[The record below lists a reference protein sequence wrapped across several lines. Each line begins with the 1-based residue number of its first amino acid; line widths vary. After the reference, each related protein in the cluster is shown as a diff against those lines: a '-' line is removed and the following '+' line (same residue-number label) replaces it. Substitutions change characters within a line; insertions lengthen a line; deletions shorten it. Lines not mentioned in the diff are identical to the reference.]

1 MADTPMTTEQQ
12 GTFKIDAP
20 SLPKGGGAIQSI
32 GKGSSGTGPT
42 GAATLSLALPISK
55 APNRDMVP
63 ALGLGYSSDVGNSL
77 FGIGWR
83 MTTHAITLRTT
94 KGVPRYDGSDQVVG
108 PDGDVWM
115 PEKGDDGKIIFRL
128 VSEYNNAK
136 ELGEHRVVRYWP
148 RVEGAFD
155 LIEHWTKTA
164 DLEVP
169 QDPEEPVDPTK
180 NPAGF
185 WLIHGA
191 DGSLH
196 CYGKTD
202 ASRRADPNDKTR
214 THVGVWMIDES
225 LNLRGEHVVY
235 EYQAEAEE
243 PVEPQFRDYRAQRYL
258 RRVLYGNAVAS
269 IDLYSW
275 KVNGWKDVQWHFHL
289 LFDYGERSA
298 DLTQVPLYGPPY
310 NQIGDWQ
317 VRSDPFWNYAY
328 GFELGTRRLC
338 RQVLMFHQFVE
349 ELGAEPVL
357 VQRLL
362 LEYRQ
367 SPLGYNHLTAAH
379 IQAYDN
385 QGQMES
391 RPPMEFV
398 YNPFELDPAREG
410 YTEFP
415 DMPGLNDGQRYQLVD
430 LYGEGMPGVLFGSD
444 KAWYYREPLRA
455 DTGGDN
461 VRYGDWAQLPYI
473 PVADSSKPVRQSLSD
488 LNGDGKLDWVIAS
501 PGMSGFFT
509 LNPDRTWSNF
519 VAYDAFPTEFFHPM
533 AQLADLVGDGLSDLA
548 LIGPRSVR
556 LYANRREAGF
566 ATGTDVPHDADS
578 LPSLSHAQTELVAFS
593 DVLGSGQQHLIRIRH
608 NEVKCWPNLGH
619 GRFGKGFV
627 LCALPFDY
635 GQFDASR
642 VQLADLDGSGAVDL
656 IYLESDHFRVFMNNS
671 GNGFDLTSV
680 DIPWPAGVR
689 YDRLCQV
696 SIADLQGLGCSSL
709 ILTVP
714 HMEPRHWR
722 YDFVAAK
729 PYLVN
734 ATYNNMG
741 TATGVTY
748 RSSAQYWLDEKLK
761 LTTPLYT
768 PPCYLP
774 FAMHLVS
781 QQTQLDEIT
790 GNRLTQ
796 CFTYRKGY
804 YDSDEREFRGF
815 GLLLQTDTEAS
826 AAERANLGFT
836 APILSK
842 TWFHTGKAVDM
853 REDDYYARDPLA
865 VPLGD
870 TLLHEYHLSDAAG
883 RSVVPNESLAREMAR
898 ALSGSVLR
906 TEVFAA
912 DDDPLTAVPYAVTE
926 NRFLIRELRPK
937 GDHQPYAVLQPLAL
951 ESIAYQYEPE
961 LADDPICQHTI
972 NLAWDKFGNLSHGFT
987 VHYARRKSDKDS
999 PPFVVGEPGDESDE
1013 DYENK
1018 WWLDAHDPAQQCWYL
1033 TQAKAE
1039 YYHLEKF
1046 DGWRLGLPYRQR
1058 GNALVLDKNELKSAD
1073 INHENFLERAE
1084 DNGLWAAKAVLTSL
1098 SRQRYQNPDDGKL
1111 LDPAP
1116 EKNEIVFNALPD
1128 YQETAELDATALSAY
1143 DKLQDGEG
1151 NMPFNLKEKLLSPEV
1166 GYHIMEWFLPDAED
1180 EPEESD
1186 DAKDY
1191 LWSVRKNFPTYH
1203 KLEGFYNVEK
1213 FQQTKS
1219 HGTTTV
1225 TYDKRWC
1232 LATAVTLP
1240 DGCTTNTLET
1250 DYRTFLPA
1258 AIEDPNRNIQEARY
1272 NAFGEV
1278 LVTSF
1283 RGTEL
1288 GIEVGFKPLANYET
1302 PTDRSPDTAIA
1313 NPEDAIGDYATA
1325 TFSAPFS
1332 WMGRVPKTALEPWL
1346 DWARTEGF
1354 VLPDGHICTRAR
1366 LHVEGLEAPS
1376 ADEQLLQNY
1385 IAAALREPMH
1395 VATLQADRYPVI
1407 PADPE
1412 LQIRVAIACWDGFG
1426 RSLQTKQEVEPG
1438 MAWVANDKGELELE
1452 GGRPKEAHAARRWRV
1467 SERVEY
1473 NNKGE
1478 AVRIYRPYFAN
1489 VYRYINDEAIRES
1502 GYHDQQFYDAAGRP
1516 THTVLAKKMLQGNPP
1531 EEKPLR
1537 REQRY
1542 RCWYTIAF
1550 DENDLFEPPST
1561 QRPKRTV
1568 G

>member
-1 MADTPMTTEQQ
+1 MATEQK
-12 GTFKIDAP
+12 GTLEINAP

-32 GKGSSGTGPT
+32 CKGWGAVGTS
-42 GAATLSLALPISK
+42 GAASLELPLPISN
-55 APNRDMVP
+55 APNRGMAP
-63 ALGLGYSSDVGNSL
+63 ALGLGYSSDVGNSP

-83 MTTHAITLRTT
+83 MTTNAISLRTT
-94 KGVPRYDGSDQVVG
+94 KGVPRYDGSDEVVG
-108 PDGDVWM
+108 PSGDVWM
-115 PEKGDDGKIIFRL
+115 PEKGDDGKILFREVL
-128 VSEYNNAK
+128 KYNTVDLDK
-136 ELGEHRVVRYWP
+136 HRVVRYWP
-148 RVEGAFD
+148 RVEGGFD
-155 LIEHWTKTA
+155 LIEHWTNI
-164 DLEVP
+164 DSP
-169 QDPEEPVDPTK
+169 D

-202 ASRRADPNDKTR
+202 ASRRADPNDKT
-214 THVGVWMIDES
+214 HVGVWMVDES

-235 EYQAEAEE
+235 EYKVEVEE
-243 PVEPQFRDYRAQRYL
+243 PQAPQFRDHRAQRYL
-258 RRVLYGNAVAS
+258 YRVLYGNQHAS
-269 IDLYSW
+269 SDLYSW
-275 KVNGWKDVQWHFHL
+275 GADGWKDVQWHFHL

-298 DLTQVPLYGPPY
+298 ELTQVPTYLPV
-310 NQIGDWQ
+310 NDWK
-317 VRSDPFWNYAY
+317 VRTDPFWNYAY

-338 RQVLMFHQFVE
+338 RQVLMFHQFIA
-349 ELGAEPVL
+349 ELGDEPVL

-362 LEYRQ
+362 LEHRQ

-415 DMPGLNDGQRYQLVD
+415 DMPGLDDGQHYQLVD
-430 LYGEGMPGVLFGSD
+430 LYGEGMPGVLFRSD
-444 KAWYYREPLRA
+444 EAWYYREPLRA
-455 DTGGDN
+455 TPGSDV
-461 VRYGDWAQLPYI
+461 VRYGNWAQLPHA
-473 PVADSSKPVRQSLSD
+473 PVADSSKPIRQSLSD
-488 LNGDGKLDWVIAS
+488 LTGDGKLDWVVAH

-519 VAYDAFPTEFFHPM
+519 VAYAAFPTEFFHPI
-533 AQLADLVGDGLSDLA
+533 AQLVDLAGDGLTELT

-556 LYANRREAGF
+556 LYAARQEVGF
-566 ATGTDVPHDADS
+566 ANGTDVPHDDDS
-578 LPSLSHAQTELVAFS
+578 LPLLSNAQTELVAFS

-635 GQFDASR
+635 DKFDASR
-642 VQLADLDGSGAVDL
+642 VRLADLDGSGAADL
-656 IYLESDHFRVFMNNS
+656 IYLESDCFRVFMNNS

-680 DIPWPAGVR
+680 DIPWPMDVR

-714 HMEPRHWR
+714 HMAPRHWR

-748 RSSAQYWLDEKLK
+748 RSSAQEWLDEKTGVIAAGK
-761 LTTPLYT
+761 
-768 PPCYLP
+768 PPVSHLP
-774 FAMHLVS
+774 FAMHLVK

-796 CFTYRKGY
+796 GFTYRKGF
-804 YDSDEREFRGF
+804 YDSVEREFRGF

-826 AAERANLGFT
+826 AAERASEGFT

-853 REDDYYARDPLA
+853 REDDYYAGDADA
-865 VPLGD
+865 VDLRE
-870 TLLHEYHLSDAAG
+870 TLLHEYHLNDAAG
-883 RSVVPNESLAREMAR
+883 RSSVPDESLAREMAR

-912 DDDPLTAVPYAVTE
+912 DDHDDDPKTAVPYTVAE

-951 ESIAYQYEPE
+951 ESIAYHYEPE
-961 LADDPICQHTI
+961 VADDPMCQHTI
-972 NLAWDKFGNLSHGFT
+972 NLAWNKFGALTHGFT
-987 VHYARRKSDKDS
+987 VHYARRRKLDKDDL
-999 PPFVVGEPGDESDE
+999 PFPVCEVGDERDE
-1013 DYENK
+1013 CYENK
-1018 WWLDAHDPAQQCWYL
+1018 WWEDAHDQAQQNWYL
-1033 TQAKAE
+1033 TEVKAE
-1039 YYHLEKF
+1039 YYNL
-1046 DGWRLGLPYRQR
+1046 DDYQGWRLGLPYRQR
-1058 GNALVLDKNELKSAD
+1058 SNALVLEKDGLELQN
-1073 INHENFLERAE
+1073 IHYQHFLEQSE
-1084 DNGLWAAKAVLTSL
+1084 DEGQWAAKAVLTGMSL
-1098 SRQRYQNPDDGKL
+1098 QRYQNPATGEL
-1111 LDPAP
+1111 LDPDP
-1116 EKNEIVFNALPD
+1116 QQNKIIFQALPD
-1128 YQETAELDATALSAY
+1128 YQESAELDATALSAY
-1143 DKLQDGEG
+1143 DKLKDDDG
-1151 NMPFNLKEKLLSPEV
+1151 NMPFNLKKKLESPEV
-1166 GYHIMEWFLPDAED
+1166 GYHIMKWFLPDAKAG
-1180 EPEESD
+1180 EPEDPTE
-1186 DAKDY
+1186 AKNY
-1191 LWSVRKNFPTYH
+1191 LWSVRKSFPTYH
-1203 KLEGFYNVEK
+1203 KLEGFYNVEQ
-1213 FQQTKS
+1213 FRQTMS
-1219 HGTTTV
+1219 HGITTV
-1225 TYDKRWC
+1225 TYDTHWC
-1232 LATAVTLP
+1232 LSTAVTLP
-1240 DGCTTNTLET
+1240 DGCTTKILDT

-1283 RGTEL
+1283 HGTEL
-1288 GIEVGFKPLANYET
+1288 GVEVGFKTLEGYAPPA
-1302 PTDRSPDTAIA
+1302 DRSPDTAIA
-1313 NPEDAIGDYATA
+1313 APKKAIDDYATA
-1325 TFSAPFS
+1325 TFSAPFN
-1332 WMGRVPKTALEPWL
+1332 WMGRVAPDASDVWL
-1346 DWARTEGF
+1346 AWARSEGF
-1354 VLPDGHICTRAR
+1354 VLPGGHICTRAR
-1366 LHVEGLEAPS
+1366 LHLEGLETPS
-1376 ADEQLLQNY
+1376 PDEQLLQKY
-1385 IAAALREPMH
+1385 IDEAHQEPMH
-1395 VATLQADRYPVI
+1395 VATLQADRYPG
-1407 PADPE
+1407 DPE
-1412 LQIRVAIACWDGFG
+1412 LQVRVAIACWDGFG

-1438 MAWVANDKGELELE
+1438 MAWVANDKGELELNE
-1452 GGRPKEAHAARRWRV
+1452 DGRPKETHAARRWRV

-1478 AVRIYRPYFAN
+1478 TVRIYRPYFAN

-1516 THTVLAKKMLQGNPP
+1516 THTVLAKKMPQG
-1531 EEKPLR
+1531 EHSELKPLR

-1542 RCWYTIAF
+1542 R
-1550 DENDLFEPPST
+1550 
-1561 QRPKRTV
+1561 
-1568 G
+1568 